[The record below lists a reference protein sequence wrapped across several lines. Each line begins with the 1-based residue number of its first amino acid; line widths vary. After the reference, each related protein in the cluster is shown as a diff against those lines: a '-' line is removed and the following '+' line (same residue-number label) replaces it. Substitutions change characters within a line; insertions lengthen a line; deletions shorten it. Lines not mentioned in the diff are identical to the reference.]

1 MPVAT
6 LPPVPRWVVPSPTK
20 EDLDWEQLPV
30 IDFSQASTPEG
41 RAELAPRVRDVM
53 RTVGFMC
60 IVNHGLTQSQTA
72 RMFDIGDV
80 VFSKVPEEEKLQ
92 YASNLKEDAT
102 RIGYKPRQVFM
113 TDNGVRD
120 QHEQYAVHR
129 TVFDRQKHPKAL
141 EPFLPELRAFAEHN
155 HYNVLHQILRLL
167 ALGMEIPEETFVK
180 MHGFG
185 AAGDSHVRW
194 IKYYPLTEEDEVK
207 TNHVWLR
214 GHTDAGTVTILY
226 SQPIA
231 ALQIQSPDTKW
242 RWIKHIDNAL
252 VVNIGTSMEILSG
265 GFYKATIHR
274 VVQPP
279 ADQRGL
285 IRLGMYY
292 FALADDDVKL
302 APVESSVLKQE
313 GEPSGS
319 ESGTTLTMGE
329 FRKMRYRAFGL
340 KEAKRTDTGKE
351 EHIIVNGVVV
361 VKYYN

>member
-6 LPPVPRWVVPSPTK
+6 LPPVPHWVAPSPTK

-30 IDFSQASTPEG
+30 IDLLKASTPEG

-53 RTVGFMC
+53 RTVGFMY

-80 VFSKVPEEEKLQ
+80 VFSEVPEEEKLQ

-141 EPFLPELRAFAEHN
+141 EPFLPELRAFTEHN

-167 ALGMEIPEETFVK
+167 ALGMELPEETFVK
-180 MHGFG
+180 MHGFD
-185 AAGDSHVRW
+185 AAGDSHAVPS
-194 IKYYPLTEEDEVK
+194 YPLTEDDEVK
-207 TNHVWLR
+207 TKHVWLR

-226 SQPIA
+226 SQSIA
-231 ALQIQSPDTKW
+231 ALQIQSPDKKW

-252 VVNIGTSMEILSG
+252 VVNIGTSMEMLSG

-279 ADQRGL
+279 PDQRGL

-302 APVESSVLKQE
+302 SPVESPVFKQE
-313 GEPSGS
+313 GVPSNS
-319 ESGTTLTMGE
+319 ESGRTLTMGE
-329 FRKMRYRAFGL
+329 FRKMRYRVFGL

-351 EHIIVNGVVV
+351 EHIIENGVVV
-361 VKYYN
+361 ATYYN